1 MPKYHY
7 SLDGYLWHKLPCMR
21 EPNDN
26 SVVFFTCSGAMSWL
40 QHQMEFWIMK
50 RQSDKMWVVRFW
62 GTSIEYLSDTFS
74 RWQRRSFVFLA
85 LCLYKSVRPF
95 PAVGQF
101 IIRLKTSL
109 AIPPRVQFV
118 RVVFICG
125 HGVDSSFIHP
135 LCWVCLGMTQ
145 DVWFLNKS
153 VVLTFWFSVWWWQE
167 YHVAYSLCL
176 GLINFSEGLAVESTY
191 EKVFGWSPLFSL
203 FWD

>member
-1 MPKYHY
+1 MGLCRDYNTKWSFGSWRGNPTKCGWSGSGVLLLSICRIHLAGGKEGALF
-7 SLDGYLWHKLPCMR
+7 SLP
-21 EPNDN
+21 
-26 SVVFFTCSGAMSWL
+26 FA
-40 QHQMEFWIMK
+40 
-50 RQSDKMWVVRFW
+50 
-62 GTSIEYLSDTFS
+62 
-74 RWQRRSFVFLA
+74 
-85 LCLYKSVRPF
+85 LYKSVRPF

-109 AIPPRVQFV
+109 AIPPRVQFL
-118 RVVFICG
+118 RIVFICG

-167 YHVAYSLCL
+167 YHVAYSLRL